1 MRLERPMSA
10 EKNKIGSD
18 ALCEAEALRKEA
30 RILDLCDLAKRTTEK
45 LAAAE
50 VEIDETKRK
59 LENFIEARECF
70 NKKAAHAAKVLAGCG
85 AIGNDKADE
94 FVSKVAEDPSGVWG
108 LVEKMA
114 ESISAP
120 TLGGASD
127 SFSSRSVDD
136 PWSRLV
142 FGRCRGSEGYV
153 D

>member
-1 MRLERPMSA
+1 MSA
-10 EKNKIGSD
+10 ETTVKADLHSEVQK
-18 ALCEAEALRKEA
+18 LQKEA

-50 VEIDETKRK
+50 IEIGETKGK
-59 LENFIEARECF
+59 LKNLVEARECF

-85 AIGNDKADE
+85 AIENDKVDE
-94 FVSKVAEDPSGVWG
+94 FVNKVAEDPSGVWD

-114 ESISAP
+114 ENLSAP
-120 TLGGASD
+120 TLGGASE

-136 PWSRLV
+136 PWAKLV
-142 FGRCRGSEGYV
+142 FGGCQRSKGYV

>member
-1 MRLERPMSA
+1 MSA
-10 EKNKIGSD
+10 VNTTENAGLPSEVEK
-18 ALCEAEALRKEA
+18 LQKEA

-50 VEIDETKRK
+50 VEIGETKKK
-59 LENFIEARECF
+59 LDNFVEARECF

-85 AIGNDKADE
+85 AIENDKVDE
-94 FVSKVAEDPSGVWG
+94 FVNKVAEDPSGVWD

-114 ESISAP
+114 ENFSAP
-120 TLGGASD
+120 TLGGASE

-136 PWSRLV
+136 PWSKLV
-142 FGRCRGSEGYV
+142 FGGCQGSKGYV

>member
-1 MRLERPMSA
+1 MSA
-10 EKNKIGSD
+10 NTIVDAGLPSEVEK
-18 ALCEAEALRKEA
+18 LQKEA

-50 VEIDETKRK
+50 VQIGETKKR
-59 LENFIEARECF
+59 LDNFVEARECF

-85 AIGNDKADE
+85 AIENDKVDE
-94 FVSKVAEDPSGVWG
+94 FVNKVAEDPSGAWD

-114 ESISAP
+114 ENLSAP
-120 TLGGASD
+120 TLGGASE
-127 SFSSRSVDD
+127 SFSSRGVDD

-142 FGRCRGSEGYV
+142 FGRCQGSNGYV

>member
-1 MRLERPMSA
+1 MSA
-10 EKNKIGSD
+10 VNTKENAGLPS
-18 ALCEAEALRKEA
+18 EALQLMKEA
-30 RILDLCDLAKRTTEK
+30 KVLDLCDLAKRTTEK

-50 VEIDETKRK
+50 VEIGEKEKKIQD
-59 LENFIEARECF
+59 FVEARECF

-85 AIGNDKADE
+85 AIENDKVDE
-94 FVSKVAEDPSGVWG
+94 FVNKVAEDPSGIWD

-114 ESISAP
+114 ENFSAP
-120 TLGGASD
+120 TLGGASE

-142 FGRCRGSEGYV
+142 FGGCQGSKGYV

>member
-1 MRLERPMSA
+1 MSA
-10 EKNKIGSD
+10 NTIVDAGLPSEVEK
-18 ALCEAEALRKEA
+18 LQKEA

-45 LAAAE
+45 LATAE
-50 VEIDETKRK
+50 VQIGETKKR
-59 LENFIEARECF
+59 LDNFVEARECF

-85 AIGNDKADE
+85 AIENDKVDE
-94 FVSKVAEDPSGVWG
+94 FVNKVAEDPSGVWD

-114 ESISAP
+114 ENLSAP
-120 TLGGASD
+120 TLGGASE

-142 FGRCRGSEGYV
+142 FGGRQGSNGYV

>member
-1 MRLERPMSA
+1 MSA
-10 EKNKIGSD
+10 VNTTANAG
-18 ALCEAEALRKEA
+18 LPPEAIQLQKEA

-50 VEIDETKRK
+50 VEIGETKKK
-59 LENFIEARECF
+59 LDNFVEARECF

-85 AIGNDKADE
+85 AIENDKVDE
-94 FVSKVAEDPSGVWG
+94 FVNKVAEDPSGVWD

-114 ESISAP
+114 ENFSAP
-120 TLGGASD
+120 TLGGASE

-136 PWSRLV
+136 PWAKLV
-142 FGRCRGSEGYV
+142 FGGCQGSKGYV

>member
-1 MRLERPMSA
+1 MGA
-10 EKNKIGSD
+10 EKIERSD
-18 ALCEAEALRKEA
+18 LPSEVEKLQKEA

-50 VEIDETKRK
+50 VEIGETKDK
-59 LENFIEARECF
+59 LRNFVEARECF

-85 AIGNDKADE
+85 AIGNDKVDE
-94 FVSKVAEDPSGVWG
+94 FVNKVAEDPSGVWD
-108 LVEKMA
+108 LVEKMS
-114 ESISAP
+114 ENFSAP
-120 TLGGASD
+120 TLGEASE

-142 FGRCRGSEGYV
+142 FGRGRGSNGYV

>member
-1 MRLERPMSA
+1 MQMSTVKDNGTGIPSEAA
-10 EKNKIGSD
+10 E
-18 ALCEAEALRKEA
+18 LQKEA

-45 LAAAE
+45 LAEAE
-50 VEIDETKRK
+50 AEIGETRNK
-59 LENFIEARECF
+59 LDSFIEARECF

-85 AIGNDKADE
+85 AIGNDKVDE
-94 FVSKVAEDPSGVWG
+94 FVNKVAEDPSGVWE

-114 ESISAP
+114 ENISAP

-127 SFSSRSVDD
+127 FASSRSVDD

-142 FGRCRGSEGYV
+142 FGSRQGSGYV

>member
-1 MRLERPMSA
+1 MSA
-10 EKNKIGSD
+10 ENKTETVQ
-18 ALCEAEALRKEA
+18 LPPEALELQKEA

-45 LAAAE
+45 LASAE
-50 VEIDETKRK
+50 AEIGETKKK
-59 LENFIEARECF
+59 LENFVGARECF

-85 AIGNDKADE
+85 AIGNDKVDE
-94 FVSKVAEDPSGVWG
+94 FVNKVAEDPSGVWD

-127 SFSSRSVDD
+127 FTSSRSVDD
-136 PWSRLV
+136 PWSELV
-142 FGRCRGSEGYV
+142 FGNSRRSNGYV

>member
-1 MRLERPMSA
+1 MSA
-10 EKNKIGSD
+10 STIDKANLTSEVSK
-18 ALCEAEALRKEA
+18 LQKEA

-50 VEIDETKRK
+50 VEISDKEQK
-59 LENFIEARECF
+59 LRNFVEARESF

-85 AIGNDKADE
+85 AIGNDKVDE
-94 FVSKVAEDPSGVWG
+94 FVSKVAEDPSGVWDF
-108 LVEKMA
+108 VEKMA

-120 TLGGASD
+120 TLGEASD
-127 SFSSRSVDD
+127 FSSSRSVDD

-142 FGRCRGSEGYV
+142 CGGGRGSNGYV